1 MADLETKYCVRCG
14 KVMKITDFYSSNNK
28 EKYPDGRVDLCK
40 PCFVAHLDNWDPETY
55 LPLLQEVDVP
65 QVPDEWNSLLAKQ
78 AANPEK
84 MTATTIIGKQ
94 LSKMK
99 LKKWNQYRWADTENL
114 QKLKEKQA
122 REQLEKQG
130 KSASEIDEIIAAG
143 ASATVQRPEPPQD
156 IPSPVSTP
164 SVSNKPSKV
173 FTPLGEQDLGF
184 ELTDED
190 INYLRLK
197 WGNTYR
203 PFEWVTLE
211 KLYQDMM
218 ASYDIQTAGHIDT
231 LKMICKTSL
240 KANQLL
246 DIGDVQGALQMT
258 KAYDT
263 LMKSGKFTAA
273 QNKAESGEY
282 VDSIAE
288 IAMMCEKQGFIP
300 RFYEDQ
306 PNDKVDWV
314 IKDNQNYAKK
324 LITEEM
330 NLGDML
336 DRAIRQIEE
345 DKTKAEDAEA
355 DDGSFEEEL
364 FSDENTEL
372 TDEDL
377 IKFREFEEEL
387 ELKDKR
393 EIAKNDKKVIWRGED
408 KDE

>member
-1 MADLETKYCVRCG
+1 
-14 KVMKITDFYSSNNK
+14 
-28 EKYPDGRVDLCK
+28 
-40 PCFVAHLDNWDPETY
+40 
-55 LPLLQEVDVP
+55 
-65 QVPDEWNSLLAKQ
+65 
-78 AANPEK
+78 
-84 MTATTIIGKQ
+84 
-94 LSKMK
+94 MK

-114 QKLKEKQA
+114 QKVKEKQA
-122 REQLEKQG
+122 REQLKKQG
-130 KSASEIDEIIAAG
+130 KSASEIEEILAAT
-143 ASATVQRPEPPQD
+143 ASSTPTRPEVDESED
-156 IPSPVSTP
+156 IEPSS
-164 SVSNKPSKV
+164 KPKKSSPKV

-184 ELTDED
+184 ELTEED
-190 INYLRLK
+190 TRYLRLK

-203 PFEWVTLE
+203 PFEWISLE

-246 DIGDVQGALQMT
+246 DIGDVAGALQMT
-258 KAYDT
+258 RAYDT

-273 QNKAESGEY
+273 QNKAENGEY

-288 IAMMCEKQGFIP
+288 IAMMCERQGFIP
-300 RFYEDQ
+300 RFYDEQ

-336 DRAIRQIEE
+336 DRAVRQIEE

-364 FSDENTEL
+364 FSDEENEL

-377 IKFREFEEEL
+377 IKFKEFEEEL
-387 ELKDKR
+387 ELKDKK
-393 EIAKNDKKVIWRGED
+393 EIAKEDQKIIWRGEKKND
-408 KDE
+408 K